1 MALLKLA
8 WRQLEQGENA
18 FPDLAG
24 GEHCQGFL
32 PSAITLDIA
41 SAG

>member
-1 MALLKLA
+1 MALLKLT

-18 FPDLAG
+18 FPDLAAVA
-24 GEHCQGFL
+24 HCQGFV
-32 PSAITLDIA
+32 PSAITLDVA